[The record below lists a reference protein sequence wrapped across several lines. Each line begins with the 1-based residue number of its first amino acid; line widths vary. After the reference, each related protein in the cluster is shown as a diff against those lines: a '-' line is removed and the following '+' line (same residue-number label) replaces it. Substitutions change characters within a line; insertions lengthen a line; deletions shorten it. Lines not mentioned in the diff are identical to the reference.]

1 MERSRRR
8 RHPGTLLRVTLCGA
22 LCLGILAAGPATV
35 TLAEPPEPVDNGRS
49 ENGDTAADDTADG
62 NDEGS
67 TAAISDGLPAA
78 VGELLDLR
86 LDAQEAINEAE
97 IARVVAERAR
107 VSARTARFT
116 ATVARLRARHARDIL
131 ERWAAGLYRNEIGVN
146 AYVDVLETGIMSPE
160 RTPDVAHWLGLVG
173 KQRESAIDE
182 AARLVESAEK
192 FERLAYQSFEKAQQ
206 AEEYANI
213 RRAKADVILE
223 STETALRAAVGDDF
237 KHQLTIGPDGCPTS
251 APGGSIRSGLPA
263 EIARLCARSVALAP
277 TPEAALAIKYAFR
290 TLGAEYACD
299 GIGRNLPMRYDC
311 SSLVARAYA
320 EGAGL
325 LTATETWI
333 PTTRNLL
340 PWDGVSQAAWA
351 RTIEPDEAL
360 PGDLV
365 LYDTEHL
372 ASRHVVMLLAD
383 GHMLHVAACGDISH
397 VTGFW
402 GYQDGTGYRYL
413 GVRRV
418 DPILARDPA
427 NVLDGTDPWI
437 TDGVHSVPDTPP
449 NPADLDELDEER
461 GPDADGEPA
470 SEGFAEVPDAGYT
483 EGRAAVNGAATG
495 DSSGVGDPIVD
506 RPDPETRPWAIDRVE
521 RLERP
526 HTVTRRDHEQERM
539 TRRYNESHGV
549 R

>member
-1 MERSRRR
+1 M
-8 RHPGTLLRVTLCGA
+8 
-22 LCLGILAAGPATV
+22 
-35 TLAEPPEPVDNGRS
+35 TLAEPREPVDDGRS
-49 ENGDTAADDTADG
+49 ENGDTGADDTADG
-62 NDEGS
+62 NDEGIA
-67 TAAISDGLPAA
+67 AAISDGLPTV

-86 LDAQEAINEAE
+86 LDAQEAITEAE

-107 VSARTARFT
+107 VSARATRFT
-116 ATVARLRARHARDIL
+116 ATVARLRARHARDTL

-160 RTPDVAHWLGLVG
+160 RTSDVAHWLRLVG
-173 KQRESAIDE
+173 KQQENEIDE
-182 AARLVESAEK
+182 AARLVERAEK
-192 FERLAYQSFEKAQQ
+192 FERLAHQSLEKAQQ

-213 RRAKADVILE
+213 RRAEADVILE
-223 STETALRAAVGDDF
+223 STETALRIAVGDDF

-251 APGGSIRSGLPA
+251 APDGSIRSGVPA

-311 SSLVARAYA
+311 SSLVTRAYA

-340 PWDGVSQAAWA
+340 PWDGVPQAAWA

-383 GHMLHVAACGDISH
+383 GHMLHVAECGDISH

-402 GYQDGTGYRYL
+402 GHQDGTGYRYL

-418 DPILARDPA
+418 DPMLARDPP

-437 TDGVHSVPDTPP
+437 TDGVHSAPDTPP
-449 NPADLDELDEER
+449 DPADLDELEEER
-461 GPDADGEPA
+461 GLGDGGPA
-470 SEGFAEVPDAGYT
+470 SPEGFDEVPGAGYT
-483 EGRAAVNGAATG
+483 EGRNTANGTVNGAVTDG
-495 DSSGVGDPIVD
+495 SSGVEGSIVD
-506 RPDPETRPWAIDRVE
+506 RRGPETGPWGVDRVE
-521 RLERP
+521 RMERLD
-526 HTVTRRDHEQERM
+526 TVTRRDHEQERM
-539 TRRYNESHGV
+539 TRRYTEIHGV